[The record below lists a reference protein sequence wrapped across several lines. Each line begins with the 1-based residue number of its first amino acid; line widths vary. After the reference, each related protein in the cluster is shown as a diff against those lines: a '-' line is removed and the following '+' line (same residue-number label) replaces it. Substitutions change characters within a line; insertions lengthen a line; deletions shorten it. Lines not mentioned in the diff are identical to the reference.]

1 MIRSFFCAGAIL
13 AFGFTTQSFSADMA
27 SLEMGEFITSSESPI
42 SPKSVSI
49 DSQREALHF
58 SMKLDALSATA
69 DGSKMEGS
77 SSFSGNFTVLQP
89 YNVSLPVAKIQLKG
103 HIVKTAASSARL
115 DIIVGDA
122 KEKIIWEE
130 NEVAAGL
137 FDKTLNV
144 VIANGQVPVVFPVSA
159 TLLVTKSPGSG
170 AIFVSLD
177 SIDVQIGPQRVA
189 SNER

>member
-1 MIRSFFCAGAIL
+1 MIRNLFYASVALTYC
-13 AFGFTTQSFSADMA
+13 FTAQALSADLA
-27 SLEMGEFITSSESPI
+27 SLEMGEFVTSSDSAI

-49 DSQREALHF
+49 DAKREALHF
-58 SMKLDALSATA
+58 SMKLDALAATA
-69 DGSKMEGS
+69 DGTKMEDTS
-77 SSFSGNFTVLQP
+77 TFSGNFTVMQP
-89 YNVSLPVAKIQLKG
+89 YNVTLPTAKIELKG

-115 DIIVGDA
+115 DIVVGDA

-144 VIANGQVPVVFPVSA
+144 VIANGVVPVVFPVSA
-159 TLLVTKSPGSG
+159 TLLVTKSVGSG

-177 SIDVQIGPQRVA
+177 SIDVEIGPQRVA
-189 SNER
+189 INDR

>member
-1 MIRSFFCAGAIL
+1 MIRNFFYAGIIL
-13 AFGFTTQSFSADMA
+13 GLGFTAQSFSADLT
-27 SLEMGEFITSSESPI
+27 SLEMGEFVTSSESPI

-49 DSQREALHF
+49 DSQRQALHF
-58 SMKLDALSATA
+58 SMKLDTLSATA

-89 YNVSLPVAKIQLKG
+89 YNVSLPVATIQLKG
-103 HIVKTAASSARL
+103 HIVKTAASSATL

-122 KEKIIWEE
+122 KEKIVWEE

-170 AIFVSLD
+170 AVFVSLD
-177 SIDVQIGPQRVA
+177 SIDVQIGSQRVA
-189 SNER
+189 INDR

>member
-1 MIRSFFCAGAIL
+1 MIRYMFGVSVMLLC
-13 AFGFTTQSFSADMA
+13 GFTAQSRSADLA
-27 SLEMGEFITSSESPI
+27 SLEMGDFVTSSESQI
-42 SPKSVSI
+42 TPKSVSV
-49 DSQREALHF
+49 DANREALHF
-58 SMKLDALSATA
+58 SMKLDTLAATA

-77 SSFSGNFTVLQP
+77 STFSGNFTVMQP

-103 HIVKTAASSARL
+103 HIIKTAASFARL

-122 KEKIIWEE
+122 KEEIIWEE
-130 NEVAAGL
+130 NEVAAGE

-144 VIANGQVPVVFPVSA
+144 VIAKGVVPVVFPVGA

-177 SIDVQIGPQRVA
+177 TIDVQIGPQRVA